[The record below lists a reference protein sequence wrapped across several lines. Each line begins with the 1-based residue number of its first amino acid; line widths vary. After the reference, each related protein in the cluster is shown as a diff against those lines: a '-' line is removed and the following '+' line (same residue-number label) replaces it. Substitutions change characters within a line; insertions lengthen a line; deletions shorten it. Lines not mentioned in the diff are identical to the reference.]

1 MGFPGE
7 FEMGLYKKRARLASD
22 DAPKSNLC
30 KTTCIDNGDIFCVN
44 KNDLKSNP
52 VCCPKDCA
60 DPDNDN
66 KNACSNTLTALG
78 NHVCSDEFSTARDEF
93 KYLLCPREEMESHCG
108 EDKLIKFDLEKDKLQ
123 ETKTFNVPWY
133 KPYSL
138 LYPLSDSPTY
148 KFEKQGVCNYVFMMP
163 DNAGTSSSMTI
174 TFKGSEA

>member
-78 NHVCSDEFSTARDEF
+78 NHVCSDEFPTARDEF
-93 KYLLCPREEMESHCG
+93 KYLLCPQEEMEKHCG
-108 EDKLIKFDLEKDKLQ
+108 EDKLIKFDLEKD
-123 ETKTFNVPWY
+123 
-133 KPYSL
+133 
-138 LYPLSDSPTY
+138 
-148 KFEKQGVCNYVFMMP
+148 
-163 DNAGTSSSMTI
+163 
-174 TFKGSEA
+174 